1 MNKFTLITAFFLFLI
16 GGVAV
21 AGATEIHITTVA
33 GLQAIQADLGGT
45 YVLDND
51 LDLNGSVFTPL
62 GHYWAPFAGTFDGKG
77 HTIANFVLNK
87 QEATGQGLF
96 GCSGGTIR
104 NLKLKNS
111 RLTPDVDT
119 NYVGSLVGW
128 NTLSGTVSTITV
140 QDVVVQGGADVGGI
154 VGRND
159 GSITNCS
166 AANATITNPTYGGG
180 IAGTNRGSIR
190 NCTVLSSTISCG
202 SDGGGITGFSEQ
214 DVIESKQRQP
224 VVTNCTVRSTTV
236 TGHGPIGGLIGAINA
251 DFRAG
256 VTLSNSSVED
266 STIRG
271 IRGID
276 GSEDIG
282 GGVGY
287 VMGGRVGNCSVL
299 RTIVEGDKN
308 VGGFAGESGDGQI
321 TDSTASATVTSTGQG
336 QSYGGFIGRN
346 EGMINRCTAS
356 GPTNDKNVG
365 TMTGG
370 FVGANMQPGIIN
382 SCTASGDVTGN
393 NRVGGFG
400 GYNQGGAT
408 IADSSAS
415 GTVSGVSETGA
426 FIGVNNGLI
435 RNCSLVPLTR
445 TSQSPRTDRQQ
456 SLQVQTNSNYGMK
469 LTSTPLY
476 DQAREDACD
485 AVLAGS
491 VPVDEF
497 VRMVNDEVIMTTLQQ
512 TGPMTSSASISK
524 IKKQPD
530 AFTHHNCGTGK
541 IENKP

>member
-1 MNKFTLITAFFLFLI
+1 MNKLSLITAFLLLLI

-21 AGATEIHITTVA
+21 VGATEIHITTVA
-33 GLQAIQADLGGT
+33 GLQAIQTDLGGT

-51 LDLNGSVFTPL
+51 LDLADSVFTPL
-62 GHYWAPFAGTFDGKG
+62 GHDGDPFTGTFDGKD
-77 HTIANFVLNK
+77 HTIANFVLYPR
-87 QEATGQGLF
+87 QVTGQGLF
-96 GCSGGTIR
+96 GCSDGTIR
-104 NLKLKNS
+104 NLKLQNS
-111 RLTPDVDT
+111 RLTPDGDT
-119 NYVGSLVGW
+119 NYIGSLVGW
-128 NTLSGTVSTITV
+128 NTLAGTVSNITV
-140 QDVVVQGGADVGGI
+140 QDVVVQGGADVGSI

-166 AANATITNPTYGGG
+166 AVNATVTNPYAGGG
-180 IAGTNRGSIR
+180 ITGTNRGSIHD
-190 NCTVLSSTISCG
+190 CTVLSSNISCG
-202 SDGGGITGFSEQ
+202 SDGGGITGVSEQ
-214 DVIESKQRQP
+214 DIIESQLRQP
-224 VVTNCTVRSTTV
+224 VVDNCHVRSTTV

-256 VTLSNSSVED
+256 VTLSNSTVED

-271 IRGID
+271 IPGISC
-276 GSEDIG
+276 SEDIG

-287 VMGGRVGNCSVL
+287 VMGGRVGNCGVL
-299 RTIVEGDKN
+299 RTIVEGDRD

-321 TDSTASATVTSTGQG
+321 TDSTASATVTSTGRG

-346 EGMINRCTAS
+346 EGMVNQCSAS

-382 SCTASGDVTGN
+382 SCTASGAVSGN

-415 GTVSGVSETGA
+415 GTVVGVSEIGA

-435 RNCSLVPLTR
+435 RNCSIVPLTQTR
-445 TSQSPRTDRQQ
+445 QSARPDRQQ
-456 SLQVQTNSNYGMK
+456 SMQVQTHSNYAMK
-469 LTSTPLY
+469 LTSTLLY

-497 VRMVNDEVIMTTLQQ
+497 VRMVDDEVILTTPQQ
-512 TGPMTSSASISK
+512 AGPMASSALIFP
-524 IKKQPD
+524 IKTPD

-541 IENKP
+541 IESKP